1 MQNNRLLPLALLAT
15 SALTAPAFA
24 QDASPQDDPRDDH
37 AHAIEPVRVVISG
50 SLPESTL
57 LENVRTLDEDQILI
71 ELDNQIGEVLDTLPG
86 VSTSGFAP
94 GASRP
99 VIRGFDGERVKLLI
113 DSIGSIDVAD
123 ISVDHGVTIDPLIV
137 DHIDVVQGPAVLLF
151 GGEAIGGAVNVID
164 RRIPREIPEDGYRVD
179 ALATYGSA
187 ADFRALAAS
196 AEAAIGDGFVF
207 HVDGSFSESDDL
219 RVGGN
224 LVSDALRADLLADAA
239 EEREEGHLEEAD
251 ELEEAAN
258 ASGHVPNTFT
268 ETTSFGGGFAYIGD
282 RGTFGFSVR
291 HYDTLYGVPAR
302 PGGGH
307 APEEGEG
314 EEGEEEE
321 APVTIDLQQTR
332 FDFRGTLEFGG
343 FFESALVR
351 FGFAEYGHIEFEGD
365 EIGTTFDR
373 EALEARVDLVQR
385 DRNGWHG
392 HVGASYTSSDLDIV
406 GAEAFFPGSRDRNF
420 AIFTLQSFDIGALT
434 LDGAVRYQNDS
445 VENRQLGVDRQFD
458 LFSGAIGLAY
468 SFLGDDAVV
477 GAQYIRGARAPSNS
491 ELLSNGLHVATQ
503 AIEIGN
509 PDFGKE
515 TSNSFEVYARYEAD
529 GMSFGATGF
538 HIDFDGFITAFDTG
552 AEDEGFPIL
561 QYRQVPATFTG
572 FEVDGSVPLVRSGA
586 FSLTA
591 EAAAEY
597 VHAEREGN
605 IPVPRIPPFQ
615 LSGGL
620 SAEAG
625 AFTLSG
631 EVEHNFEQDRVE
643 PGEAPVEE
651 YTLVNAAITWRPL
664 PDNEALT
671 LALVGRNLF
680 DVEGRRATSFTRD
693 FLPIAGRDIRVTA
706 KLSF

>member
-1 MQNNRLLPLALLAT
+1 MKRSSLLPLALLAST
-15 SALTAPAFA
+15 ALTAPAFGQVA
-24 QDASPQDDPRDDH
+24 APEDDPRGDH
-37 AHAIEPVRVVISG
+37 SHGAEPVKIVILG
-50 SLPESTL
+50 SLPDSTL
-57 LENVRTLDEDQILI
+57 LQNVRTLDQDDIVI

-164 RRIPREIPEDGYRVD
+164 RRIPRELPEGGYRVD

-187 ADFRALAAS
+187 ADFRAVS
-196 AEAAIGDGFVF
+196 GSVEAAIGDGFVF
-207 HVDGSFSESDDL
+207 HADGSFSESDDL

-239 EEREEGHLEEAD
+239 EEREEGHLDEAA

-258 ASGHVPNTFT
+258 AADRVPNTFT

-282 RGTFGFSVR
+282 RGSLGFSVR
-291 HYDTLYGVPAR
+291 HYDTLYGVPER

-307 APEEGEG
+307 AHEEG

-321 APVTIDLQQTR
+321 GPVTIDLQQTR
-332 FDFRGTLEFGG
+332 YDFRGTLEFDG
-343 FFESALVR
+343 FFESALLR
-351 FGFAEYGHIEFEGD
+351 FGFAEYNHIEFEGD

-373 EALEARVDLVQR
+373 EALEGRIDLVQR

-392 HVGASYTSSDLDIV
+392 HMGASYTSSDLEIV

-420 AIFTLQSFDIGALT
+420 ALFTLQSIDIGSLT
-434 LDGAVRYQNDS
+434 LDGSVRYQNDS

-458 LFSGAIGLAY
+458 LFSGAVGLAY
-468 SFLGDDAVV
+468 RFLGDDAIV
-477 GAQYIRGARAPSNS
+477 GAQYIRGARGPSNS

-509 PDFGKE
+509 PNFGKE
-515 TSNSFEVYARYEAD
+515 TSNSVEVYGRYET
-529 GMSFGATGF
+529 GGISIGAAGF
-538 HIDFDGFITAFDTG
+538 YIDFDGFITAFDTG
-552 AEDEGFPIL
+552 AEDEGFPIF
-561 QYRQVPATFTG
+561 QYRQVPATFWG
-572 FEVDGSVPLVRSGA
+572 FEIDGTVPLVRSDS
-586 FSLTA
+586 FSLSA

-597 VHAEREGN
+597 VRAEREGD
-605 IPVPRIPPFQ
+605 IPVPRIPPLQ
-615 LSGGL
+615 VSGGL
-620 SAEAG
+620 RAEAG

-631 EVEHNFEQDRVE
+631 EVQHNFEQDRIE
-643 PGEAPVEE
+643 PGQSAVDA
-651 YTLVNAAITWRPL
+651 YTLVNAAVTWQPL
-664 PDNEALT
+664 ADNEAFT

-680 DVEGRRATSFTRD
+680 DEVGRRATSFTRE

-706 KLSF
+706 KVTF